1 MTLPRVHS
9 ALSAA
14 GIAGERVVQDQLGT
28 LGRETGAYALVLEL
42 WEPVILTAAKIAG
55 CTLEPGWYIYLG
67 SARGSGGLRA
77 RLQRH
82 FLKTKK
88 MHWHIDRLTVAA
100 AKSEAVAVCGGD
112 ECDLVAKLL
121 DRSEFELAVPGF
133 GSTDCRRCPSHL
145 LRLATHNS

>member
-1 MTLPRVHS
+1 MTLSRVHG

-14 GIAGERVVQDQLGT
+14 GIVGERVVEDQLGT
-28 LGRETGAYALVLEL
+28 LGAEKGAYALALEL
-42 WEPVILTAAKIAG
+42 SEPVALTTAKFTG
-55 CTLEPGWYIYLG
+55 CTVEPGWYIYLG

-82 FLKTKK
+82 FLKAKK

-100 AKSEAVAVCGGD
+100 AKSEAVAVYGGN
-112 ECDLVAKLL
+112 ECDLLATLL
-121 DRSEFELAVPGF
+121 GRPEFELAVPGF